1 MKRIPYR
8 ISDYENLIRKNC
20 YYVDKT
26 MYLEKLEDLDN
37 TLVFLRPRRFGKT
50 LFTSM
55 MSYYY
60 DINSKDKFDELF
72 KDTYVY
78 DNPTCN
84 KNNYYV
90 LKFDFSG
97 ISYSGDAE
105 KIERQFSEKIY
116 NGICDF
122 CGKYKFNFEI
132 DENKE
137 SSMMLLSLLRQFKSL
152 FLDNKIYLIID
163 EYDDFTNGILK
174 NSELF
179 KKYIK

>member
-26 MYLEKLEDLDN
+26 MYLEKLEDLDD

-84 KNNYYV
+84 KNNYYAYRERGDDGHRLKTAHGV
-90 LKFDFSG
+90 LREYEGYRQQDK
-97 ISYSGDAE
+97 YYRPERADAL
-105 KIERQFSEKIY
+105 IR
-116 NGICDF
+116 
-122 CGKYKFNFEI
+122 
-132 DENKE
+132 
-137 SSMMLLSLLRQFKSL
+137 LLVRLEP
-152 FLDNKIYLIID
+152 LI
-163 EYDDFTNGILK
+163 
-174 NSELF
+174 
-179 KKYIK
+179 